1 MRFLSQRGLI
11 AGVMLAFLGG
21 ALAFVVRLGA
31 TARAPLDP
39 ERTLNRAIKLLADHR
54 LDEAEPL
61 LDAYLRA
68 YPNGVNGHLLM
79 AQLALERAGRSDP
92 PDAAQSRRALH
103 HLARIPATATAL
115 PVGVALSDPTG
126 AARERTLAALVNLN
140 EGKARSNLAQPAA
153 AESAWR
159 TALRLNPD
167 VVEAGWL
174 LVDLYIDQG
183 REAEAR
189 RLALH
194 LAETEP
200 DVERRLEWLLTL
212 AWLDVAQVAPQRVIR
227 RFEPA
232 VRLNP
237 EDRPAATALGLAL
250 IHEQRPAEGLD
261 LLRRTVAGAPDSPD
275 ALSALLTGLS
285 ESQETEALVAAVE
298 RIPPAWATTPQF
310 AEHVGRA
317 AMVRRDWLA
326 AAAALRRA
334 WENEPHRIELAYQL
348 ARALRLSGREEEAD
362 RLAARI
368 TRLRQGRDELLQT
381 YRRLLGHP
389 ARELREVRD
398 VLKFS
403 GGAPAAARALIALH
417 DPAPLQR
424 FAELCAELGFPDQAH
439 AWRRARAELYPG
451 SSEVP

>member
-1 MRFLSQRGLI
+1 MWFLSQRGLI
-11 AGVMLAFLGG
+11 AGVMVAFVGG
-21 ALAFVVRLGA
+21 AVAFVVRSGA
-31 TARAPLDP
+31 TARAPMDP
-39 ERTLNRAIKLLADHR
+39 ERTLNRAIELLADRR

-68 YPNGVNGHLLM
+68 YPDGVNGHLLK

-92 PDAAQSRRALH
+92 PDAAQSRLALH
-103 HLARIPATATAL
+103 HLARIPTTSTVP
-115 PVGVALSDPTG
+115 PVGVALSDPSG

-159 TALRLNPD
+159 NALRLNPA
-167 VVEAGWL
+167 VAEAGWL

-183 REAEAR
+183 RTAEAR
-189 RLALH
+189 RLGLH
-194 LAETEP
+194 QAETEP
-200 DVERRLEWLLTL
+200 DLSRRLEWLLTL
-212 AWLDVAQVAPQRVIR
+212 AWLDAAQAAPQRVIR

-237 EDRPAATALGLAL
+237 EDRPATTALGLAF
-250 IHEQRPAEGLD
+250 IHERRPAEGLD
-261 LLRRTVAGAPDSPD
+261 LLRRTVTRAPGSPD

-285 ESQETEALVAAVE
+285 ESQETEALVEAVE

-310 AEHVGRA
+310 AEHIGRA
-317 AMVRRDWLA
+317 AMVRRDWSA

-334 WENEPHRIELAYQL
+334 WEYEPHRIELAYQL
-348 ARALRLSGREEEAD
+348 VRALRLSGREEEAD
-362 RLAARI
+362 QVPARI
-368 TRLRQGRDELLQT
+368 TRLRQDRDELLEV

-417 DPAPLQR
+417 DPVPLQR
-424 FAELCAELGFPDQAH
+424 FAELCTELGFPDQAR
-439 AWRRARAELYPG
+439 AWRRALAELYPG
-451 SSEVP
+451 AQ